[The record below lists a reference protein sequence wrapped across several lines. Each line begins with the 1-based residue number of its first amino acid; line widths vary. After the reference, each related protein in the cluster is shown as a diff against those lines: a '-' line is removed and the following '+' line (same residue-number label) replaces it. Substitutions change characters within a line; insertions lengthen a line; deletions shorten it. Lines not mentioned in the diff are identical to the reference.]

1 MKIVAANFKSNKT
14 RLETLSYLRMLD
26 FRLSFPNNVQ
36 NASCAKNAKNLIY
49 IFPSISSLAYDCF
62 TNFRLGVQNAYP
74 AVSGSYT
81 GEMTLYQILE
91 FDINTIMIG
100 HVERQ
105 MFHESNEFLKMKFD
119 FYKERGFTIFYC
131 LHCER
136 DNLDSLRDQVCNID
150 LNYKNLILVYEPI
163 SSIGTGK
170 PAKIDDIQRVINYL
184 KDMANVRVI
193 YGGSVNCKNYE
204 EILESCDGVM
214 VGNASLNL
222 EEFINIAR

>member
-26 FRLSFPNNVQ
+26 FRLSFPHNIQ
-36 NASCAKNAKNLIY
+36 NSSCARNIENLIY

-74 AVSGSYT
+74 AVSGAYT

-119 FYKERGFTIFYC
+119 FYKERGFSIFYC
-131 LHCER
+131 LHCEK
-136 DNLDSLRDQVCNID
+136 DNLDSLKNQVCNID

-170 PAKIDDIQRVINYL
+170 AAELKDIQKVVSYL
-184 KDMANVRVI
+184 KNMANVKVI
-193 YGGSVNCKNYE
+193 YGGSVNYQNSK
-204 EILESCDGVM
+204 EILEICDGVM